1 LTEQGLIEECKA
13 GNLQSFR
20 ELIISTSPFVFSV
33 AFRMLRDEDLAKD
46 VVQETMVTVWQK
58 LRNIKS
64 AGSFK
69 TWVYRI
75 AVNKCY
81 DCLRKIKKNAEFR
94 IDDRTWGIIS
104 DHIPD
109 RPDTFLENE
118 EIGRLLDFMVRKLSP
133 RQQVVFVLSEIEEK
147 DSNEISRITGM
158 TRTLVKANLYYARK
172 KISAMM
178 EKYM

>member
-1 LTEQGLIEECKA
+1 MTEQGLIEECKA

-20 ELIISTSPFVFSV
+20 KLIVSTSPFVFSI
-33 AFRMLRDEDLAKD
+33 AFRMLQDEDLAKD

-94 IDDRTWGIIS
+94 IDDKTWEIIS
-104 DHIPD
+104 GRIPD
-109 RPDTFLENE
+109 QPDTYLENE
-118 EIGRLLDFMVRKLSP
+118 EIGRLLNFMVRKLSP
-133 RQQVVFVLSEIEEK
+133 RQQVVFILSEIEEK
-147 DSNEISRITGM
+147 DSDEVSRITGM
-158 TRTLVKANLYYARK
+158 TKTLVKANLYYARK

>member
-1 LTEQGLIEECKA
+1 LAEQGLIEECKA

-20 ELIISTSPFVFSV
+20 KLIVSTSPFVFSV

-64 AGSFK
+64 AGSFE

-94 IDDRTWGIIS
+94 IDDKTWGIIS

-109 RPDTFLENE
+109 QPDTFLENE
-118 EIGRLLDFMVRKLSP
+118 EIGRLLGFMVRKLSP
-133 RQQVVFVLSEIEEK
+133 RQQVVFILSEIEEK
-147 DSNEISRITGM
+147 DSNEVSRITGM
-158 TRTLVKANLYYARK
+158 TRALIKANLYYARK